1 MRGHVWDMGLPQ
13 RLYSMEP
20 WGLGDRMDRGNEGAC
35 VGHGAIPET
44 ALSGP
49 LWTREQDGQREL
61 GPKCGTWVYP

>member
-1 MRGHVWDMGLPQ
+1 M
-13 RLYSMEP
+13 
-20 WGLGDRMDRGNEGAC
+20 
-35 VGHGAIPET
+35 GHGAIPET